1 MSTEVPNGSRDGGVV
16 LSVIFVNYNTR
27 DLTLRAIEALRQEIG
42 RVPFD
47 VETIVVD
54 NASVDGSLEAI
65 ASGCPEVV
73 LIASRQNL
81 GFGRGNNLG
90 ADFAS
95 GELLLFLNTDTEIRA
110 GALSAIVSLFQ
121 TQREVGAV
129 GARLENPDGTHQPS
143 AILVPSLWRI
153 FCEFFWLD
161 RTGLPRFSGMFP
173 NGFDPDSEQDIEAA
187 HGAALAV
194 RRDLFDEIGRFDP
207 DYFMYFEE
215 ADLCTRI
222 AERGYRIRYTP
233 EAVVMHHVSASSG
246 DRPWWFFRAMR
257 RSRMIF
263 VRKHLSGASLVLLPL
278 LVHSGYAMRIVLFG
292 AAGLFSSRLRSL
304 GRRMARSY
312 VDRSGPDRGEERG

>member
-1 MSTEVPNGSRDGGVV
+1 MHNGREIDRVV

-27 DLTLRAIEALRQEIG
+27 DLTLRAIEALRQEVE
-42 RVPFD
+42 RAPFN
-47 VETIVVD
+47 VEMIVVD

-65 ASGCPEVV
+65 AATCPEVV
-73 LIASRQNL
+73 LIASKENL

-90 ADFAS
+90 TDSAS
-95 GELLLFLNTDTEIRA
+95 GEILLFLNTDTEIRA
-110 GALSAIVSLFQ
+110 GALGAIVSLFEKERQ
-121 TQREVGAV
+121 IGAV

-161 RTGLPRFSGMFP
+161 RTGYPRFSGMFQ

-222 AERGYRIRYTP
+222 AEWGYRIRYTP

-257 RSRMIF
+257 RSRMTF
-263 VRKHLSGASLVLLPL
+263 VRKHLSGASRILLPV
-278 LVHSGYAMRIVLFG
+278 LVHTGYAMRIVLFG
-292 AAGLFSSRLRSL
+292 AAGLFSPRLRSL
-304 GRRMARSY
+304 GRQMARSY
-312 VDRSGPDRGEERG
+312 VDRSGPDRGEARG

>member
-1 MSTEVPNGSRDGGVV
+1 MIRSEPVDSPSPKFSVV
-16 LSVIFVNYNTR
+16 LVNYNTKE
-27 DLTLRAIEALRQEIG
+27 LTLRALEALDREIG
-42 RVPFD
+42 VSPFE
-47 VETIVVD
+47 VEVILVD
-54 NASVDGSLEAI
+54 NASVDGSLEGVAARFPRVI
-65 ASGCPEVV
+65 LLPSEV
-73 LIASRQNL
+73 NL

-90 ADFAS
+90 VEVAS
-95 GELLLFLNTDTEIRA
+95 GEILLFLNTDTEIRSGALPAIA
-110 GALSAIVSLFQ
+110 GAFDRDG
-121 TQREVGAV
+121 TVGAV
-129 GARLENPDGTHQPS
+129 GARLENPDGSHQPS

-161 RTGLPRFSGMFP
+161 RTGLARFSGMFQ

-257 RSRMIF
+257 NSRMTF
-263 VRKHLSGASLVLLPL
+263 VRKHLSGASRILLPL

-292 AAGLFSSRLRSL
+292 TVGLFNSRLRSL
-304 GRRMARSY
+304 GRQMARSY
-312 VDRSGPDRGEERG
+312 VDRSGPDRGEGRG